1 MPVTGKKA
9 VNSLAVKSPAHN
21 GDIKIQ
27 ELATRTGVSK
37 PTIHFYVEKGLLP
50 RPHKVNRTMAYY
62 DESCVE
68 RIQLIREY
76 QEKAFM
82 PLERIKQLFST
93 VQDTGILRN
102 ILVISTQYAAL
113 SAATVPPR
121 SMSEAEVCREFGF
134 TRERMAQLEQI
145 GVLDS
150 EKKKGQRTYQPEDVE
165 ILKILVQMR
174 ERGFTPAR
182 GWPRDGLA
190 IYSDAASR
198 LAEKEV
204 AQLFDRMA
212 KGLDSEEAK
221 TLFNNAG
228 EDILLGLFLWMRR
241 KAVRK
246 EFAKRVKQ
254 MKGKEQALVPTA
266 RRKGRQIRNG

>member
-1 MPVTGKKA
+1 
-9 VNSLAVKSPAHN
+9 LARLQMTRGHVASGSGRN
-21 GDIKIQ
+21 GEMKIQ
-27 ELATRTGVSK
+27 DLAARTGVSK

-50 RPHKVNRTMAYY
+50 RPRKANRTMAYY
-62 DESCVE
+62 SEDCVE
-68 RIQLIREY
+68 RIRLIREF

-82 PLERIKQLFST
+82 PLERIKHLLST

-113 SAATVPPR
+113 SAGTARPR
-121 SMSEAEVCREFGF
+121 SMTEAEARREFGF
-134 TRERMAQLEQI
+134 THRRLTQLEKLGI
-145 GVLDS
+145 LDS
-150 EKKKGQRTYQPEDVE
+150 ETRRGRRVYRPEDVE
-165 ILKILVQMR
+165 ILKILVRMR

-182 GWPRDGLA
+182 GWPSEGLA
-190 IYSDAASR
+190 IYSDAAAR

-204 AQLFDRMA
+204 GQLFDRIA
-212 KGLDSEEAK
+212 QGLDPEDAE

-241 KAVRK
+241 KATRK

-254 MKGKEQALVPTA
+254 MKSKM
-266 RRKGRQIRNG
+266 

>member
-1 MPVTGKKA
+1 
-9 VNSLAVKSPAHN
+9 
-21 GDIKIQ
+21 
-27 ELATRTGVSK
+27 
-37 PTIHFYVEKGLLP
+37 
-50 RPHKVNRTMAYY
+50 
-62 DESCVE
+62 
-68 RIQLIREY
+68 
-76 QEKAFM
+76 M
-82 PLERIKQLFST
+82 PLERIRQLFST

-121 SMSEAEVCREFGF
+121 SMSEAEVRREFGF
-134 TRERMAQLEQI
+134 TKERLTQLERI

-150 EKKKGQRTYQPEDVE
+150 EIKKERRTYQPEDVE
-165 ILKILVQMR
+165 VLKILVRMR

-182 GWPRDGLA
+182 GWPREGLA

-204 AQLFDRMA
+204 AQLFDRIA
-212 KGLDSEEAK
+212 KGLDPEEAE

-254 MKGKEQALVPTA
+254 MRGSPQSPATA
-266 RRKGRQIRNG
+266 AREKLERRRDRTS